1 MTYQLYEVW
10 SVDKDGHEELLNT
23 TGSMSEAILL
33 AEDSLTEDTVECVIY
48 EEDAGGDLIERRR
61 IRL

>member
-10 SVDKDGHEELLNT
+10 SVDKNGHEELLDT

-33 AEDSLTEDTVECVIY
+33 AEDSLTEDIVECVIY
-48 EEDAGGDLIERRR
+48 EEDASGDLVERRR